1 MCVCL
6 CACVCVRARLLWS
19 MKEADRY
26 MSLFILFDGSKFEGR
41 DSNLTLFAFS
51 EHERRTRQRTRQN
64 SRGHERRTILGD
76 SREGH
81 ERLGFDFVL
90 QRAHT
95 THEWVMSYIRV
106 VVSHV

>member
-1 MCVCL
+1 
-6 CACVCVRARLLWS
+6 
-19 MKEADRY
+19 MKETDRY
-26 MSLFILFDGSKFEGR
+26 ISQFILFDGCKLEGR

-51 EHERRTRQRTRQN
+51 GHERRTRQRTRQN
-64 SRGHERRTILGD
+64 SSGHERRTFLGD

-95 THEWVMSYIRV
+95 THEWVMSHIRV
-106 VVSHV
+106 VMSHV